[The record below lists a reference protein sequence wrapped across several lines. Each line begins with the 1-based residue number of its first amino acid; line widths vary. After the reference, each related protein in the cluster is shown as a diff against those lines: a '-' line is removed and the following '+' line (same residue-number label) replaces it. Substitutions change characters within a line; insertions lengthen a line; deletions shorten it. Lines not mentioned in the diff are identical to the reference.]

1 MNYEELKGIMNLLP
15 ESIELAGYI
24 AEGRF
29 FFKDYCLCAMYE
41 KHKGKTNKNKWIL
54 SIEVN
59 EIQFDIDAFINGKWM
74 ERIWGTETKKD
85 MQHSVIEMIHK
96 MKEWMIE
103 W

>member
-1 MNYEELKGIMNLLP
+1 
-15 ESIELAGYI
+15 
-24 AEGRF
+24 
-29 FFKDYCLCAMYE
+29 MYE